1 MQAAPIGEGLVAALA
16 LRIWASV
23 SMRSPKI
30 PGGAAPVP
38 GNIPGIYWVWT
49 GMSGIGWER
58 FCLET
63 SDIASILASSGTG
76 WEQRLA
82 EGVGFE
88 PTRDLATPGG
98 FQDRCLKPLGH
109 PSNSLSWLS
118 FSNDPL
124 SPKAILPL
132 NCHSNFL
139 ATLGPGED
147 LIDPLCGPSLHTIH
161 EVGVKIHGDGDR
173 GVAEPFLHDL
183 R

>member
-109 PSNSLSWLS
+109 PSIVTNQTVSRGEGRT
-118 FSNDPL
+118 
-124 SPKAILPL
+124 KTEI
-132 NCHSNFL
+132 
-139 ATLGPGED
+139 ATGL
-147 LIDPLCGPSLHTIH
+147 
-161 EVGVKIHGDGDR
+161 
-173 GVAEPFLHDL
+173 
-183 R
+183 